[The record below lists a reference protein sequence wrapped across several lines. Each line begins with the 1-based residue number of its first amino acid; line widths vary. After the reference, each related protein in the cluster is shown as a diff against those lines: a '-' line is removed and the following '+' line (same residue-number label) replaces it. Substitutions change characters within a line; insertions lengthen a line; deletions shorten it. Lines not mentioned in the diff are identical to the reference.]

1 MTAIVSEGGSSHHFA
16 ASFAASFAN
25 GIVKV
30 FDRRLEEDDA
40 VVRTYTDH
48 AAWVQ
53 NVRWHPKFG
62 GQFLCSQLKPTLPI
76 L

>member
-1 MTAIVSEGGSSHHFA
+1 MTAIVSEGGSSHHLA
-16 ASFAASFAN
+16 ASFGD

-48 AAWVQ
+48 AAWV
-53 NVRWHPKFG
+53 
-62 GQFLCSQLKPTLPI
+62 
-76 L
+76 

>member
-1 MTAIVSEGGSSHHFA
+1 MTAIVSEAGNSHHFA
-16 ASFAASFAN
+16 ASFAD

-48 AAWVQ
+48 TAWVQ
-53 NVRWHPKFG
+53 NVRWHPKVD
-62 GQFLCSQLKPTLPI
+62 GQFLSTR
-76 L
+76 

>member
-1 MTAIVSEGGSSHHFA
+1 MTAIVFEGGSLHRFA
-16 ASFAASFAN
+16 D

-62 GQFLCSQLKPTLPI
+62 GQFLSAR
-76 L
+76 